1 MEPKKIVGSLLL
13 GVLILW
19 AIGWASSRP
28 HKPEAPQVVQAS
40 PTDKWHVT
48 EERSPMDDTQTVV
61 LTLDSENVVQGPLGT
76 VKPSLIVRCQQK
88 KTAVYF
94 VTGMAASIEE
104 DVEGGPSDFHKVGLR
119 LDDGPASYGS
129 WGESND
135 HKALF
140 ASDLIYDA
148 TGHAS
153 AFSGGAIKFAKE
165 LAQAG
170 ILSFQFTPFDG
181 NTQVARFDL
190 RGLDPHLHKLAE
202 TCGWAY
208 E

>member
-1 MEPKKIVGSLLL
+1 MDIKKVLGITFLAVVVLWIVG
-13 GVLILW
+13 
-19 AIGWASSRP
+19 AIVSHSR
-28 HKPEAPQVVQAS
+28 KTDAPQAVQAS
-40 PTDKWHVT
+40 TGDKWQVT
-48 EERSPMDDTQTVV
+48 EERSPMDDSKTMV
-61 LTLDSENVVQGPLGT
+61 LTLDSDDLVQGPNGA
-76 VKPSLIVRCQQK
+76 VRPSLMVHCEQK
-88 KTAVYF
+88 KTAVYVF
-94 VTGMAASIEE
+94 TGMASSIEE
-104 DVEGGPSDFHKVGLR
+104 GVEGGPSDFHKVGLR
-119 LDDGPASYGS
+119 LDDSPAGYGS